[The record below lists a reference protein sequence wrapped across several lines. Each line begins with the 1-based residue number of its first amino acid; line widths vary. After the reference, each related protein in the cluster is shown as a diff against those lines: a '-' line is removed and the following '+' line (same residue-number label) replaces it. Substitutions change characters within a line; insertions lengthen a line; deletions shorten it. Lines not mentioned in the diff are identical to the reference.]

1 MKFLLT
7 LYQFQCLERLFL
19 LSTIQ
24 LLDTLETLKS
34 SILYC
39 SERGI
44 FEDIPVSLRK
54 SKYLRF
60 REPAE
65 LRKLCEFHG
74 PLSGIWEAT

>member
-7 LYQFQCLERLFL
+7 LYQFQRLERLFL

-24 LLDTLETLKS
+24 LDTLETLKS
-34 SILYC
+34 ILYC
-39 SERGI
+39 SERAI
-44 FEDIPVSLRK
+44 SEDIPVSLRK

-60 REPAE
+60 REPE